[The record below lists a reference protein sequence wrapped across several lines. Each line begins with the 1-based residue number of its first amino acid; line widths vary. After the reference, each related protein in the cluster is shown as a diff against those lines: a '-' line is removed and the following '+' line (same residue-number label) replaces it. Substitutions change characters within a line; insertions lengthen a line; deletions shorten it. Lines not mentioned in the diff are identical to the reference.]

1 MNATIDQT
9 LAERP
14 AAEEVLY
21 RPATLL
27 DVSAMAQ
34 LRSEHWGK
42 APDWEHRI
50 ASYLSGELHPRH
62 ALLPR
67 IAIVAE
73 QNDEIIGFIA
83 GHLTRRYKCDGE
95 LEWINVAEPQRGQG
109 VASELLHHL
118 AEWFV
123 ENGARRVCVDVQPR
137 NADAREFYTR
147 HGAERLNEHWML
159 WTDIARALSE

>member
-1 MNATIDQT
+1 MNAM
-9 LAERP
+9 LAATP

-21 RPATLL
+21 RPATLR
-27 DVSAMAQ
+27 DVSEMAV
-34 LRSEHWGK
+34 LRSEHWGN

-50 ASYLSGELHPRH
+50 ASYLSGEQHPRH

-67 IAIVAE
+67 VAIIAE

-95 LEWINVAEPQRGQG
+95 LEWINVSEPQRGTG
-109 VASELLHHL
+109 IADELLRNL

-123 ENGARRVCVDVQPR
+123 SHNARRICVDVQPR
-137 NADAREFYTR
+137 NTIARALYSR
-147 HGAERLNEHWML
+147 HGAEPLNDHWMV
-159 WTDIARALSE
+159 WNDIGSLLQD